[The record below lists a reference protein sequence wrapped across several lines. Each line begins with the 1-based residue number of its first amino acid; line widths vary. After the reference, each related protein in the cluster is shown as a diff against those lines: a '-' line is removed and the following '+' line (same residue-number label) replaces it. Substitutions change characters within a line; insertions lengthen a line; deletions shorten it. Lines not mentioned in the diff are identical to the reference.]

1 MKRRWTIALRCLPLC
16 LLAVVLWREKPWTV
30 ALSATAPWAVTASI
44 LLNLA
49 VFLPL
54 KAARWRVALIEPPP
68 YRQVLAATIEG
79 LLASIAIGFGSGDMV
94 RSARLRRP
102 GGLPEANQIAV
113 DYASSLAERGAEV
126 FALGILVFAAA
137 LVTDLGALAL
147 ALSGL
152 AVAGYLA
159 VLAVVFALIA
169 TACGSSNPLGGG
181 EISGDLKSIKVGSA
195 DFTESKIIAELYAQ
209 ALEANGFTVTRQFGI
224 GSRETY
230 IPAVQDHSI
239 DLIPEYTGNLLQYF
253 DKETPATTPDAV
265 LLGLLKTLPGDLS
278 ILYPSPA
285 EDKDTLA
292 VTGATAQRLNL
303 KSIADLATHSAEV
316 KVGAPSEFQT
326 RVTGLVGLKDKYGLD
341 IAPANFIAISD
352 GGGPATVKALTG
364 NTVTSAN
371 IFSTSPSIEQ
381 NKLVVLEDPKN
392 VFLAANVVPL
402 VASQKMSNELKSV
415 LDAVSAKLTT
425 EALIDLNTSVEG
437 NKGIDP
443 DEAAEKWIKDNG
455 FDKPVQK

>member
-1 MKRRWTIALRCLPLC
+1 MSSTRTSI
-16 LLAVVLWREKPWTV
+16 LAVM
-30 ALSATAPWAVTASI
+30 A
-44 LLNLA
+44 
-49 VFLPL
+49 
-54 KAARWRVALIEPPP
+54 
-68 YRQVLAATIEG
+68 
-79 LLASIAIGFGSGDMV
+79 
-94 RSARLRRP
+94 
-102 GGLPEANQIAV
+102 
-113 DYASSLAERGAEV
+113 
-126 FALGILVFAAA
+126 
-137 LVTDLGALAL
+137 
-147 ALSGL
+147 
-152 AVAGYLA
+152 A
-159 VLAVVFALIA
+159 VLALVIA
-169 TACGSSNPLGGG
+169 GCGSSNPLGGG

-209 ALEANGFTVTRQFGI
+209 ALEANGFTVGRQFGI

-253 DKETPATTPDAV
+253 DKQATATTSDAV
-265 LLGLLKTLPGDLS
+265 LLALLKALPGDLS

-292 VTGATAQRLNL
+292 VTEATAQKWNL
-303 KSIADLATHSAEV
+303 KTIADLAARSAEV

-341 IAPANFIAISD
+341 IAPANFVAISD
-352 GGGPATVKALTG
+352 GGGPATVQALTG
-364 NTVTSAN
+364 GTITAAN

-381 NKLVVLEDPKN
+381 SKLVPLEDPKN

-402 VASQKMSNELKSV
+402 VASQKMSTELKTV

-425 EALIDLNTSVEG
+425 EALIALNTSVEG
-437 NKGIDP
+437 NQGIDP

>member
-1 MKRRWTIALRCLPLC
+1 MSSGRSKTRRWHLGF
-16 LLAVVLWREKPWTV
+16 LA
-30 ALSATAPWAVTASI
+30 
-44 LLNLA
+44 
-49 VFLPL
+49 
-54 KAARWRVALIEPPP
+54 ALI
-68 YRQVLAATIEG
+68 VLITA
-79 LLASIAIGFGSGDMV
+79 
-94 RSARLRRP
+94 
-102 GGLPEANQIAV
+102 
-113 DYASSLAERGAEV
+113 
-126 FALGILVFAAA
+126 
-137 LVTDLGALAL
+137 
-147 ALSGL
+147 
-152 AVAGYLA
+152 
-159 VLAVVFALIA
+159 
-169 TACGSSNPLGGG
+169 ACGSSNPLGGG

-253 DKETPATTPDAV
+253 DKETTATTPDAV

-292 VTGATAQRLNL
+292 VTKATAQRLNL
-303 KSIADLATHSAEV
+303 KSIADLAKDSAQV

-364 NTVTSAN
+364 NTVTAAN

-381 NKLVVLEDPKN
+381 SKLVPLEDPKN

-402 VASQKMSNELKSV
+402 VASQKMSNELKTV

-425 EALIDLNTSVEG
+425 DALIDMNTAVEG
-437 NKGIDP
+437 NQGVDP